1 MKALALGWDI
11 DGPGV
16 VKAEL
21 PDADSLA
28 SFDAVLYDP
37 GSVPELWRG
46 HAELS
51 GDGAWRLYPG
61 RDLGLSRALERMFS
75 LRRDELAA
83 LLQNGGGLVVV
94 RARPGEEF
102 VEIASSPSHRLTPY
116 ALLPHLALV
125 SDPHHLVLPQGLKFI
140 PRRGRDITWIEP
152 AHPLTPYLEAFAPL
166 GYEAVL
172 VSSLGAPLSAFGQVL
187 AKNRVGDVL
196 AWDVPVKAGRLIFLP
211 AFPGADPQL
220 AGELLLPALGA
231 LLSRPL
237 AEGGP
242 SWLSKY
248 TLPGEEELAAEARA
262 LEAEKKRLKKKEEE
276 LQEAQRAFDALRGL
290 LFPRGAQGL
299 LSAVKAALERL
310 GFSCEPL
317 DHATLVGRA
326 EEGEALVR
334 ASFSPSGPIGPEE
347 HRALVLSL
355 DRRHTEGHG
364 EAHGVLV
371 AVAESRLDPRRRGPQ
386 WTEAVRR
393 GCRKHG
399 ITLVSGYQLFRAVEH
414 VLKGGERKEI
424 RESLVAS
431 EGEWRWKP

>member
-1 MKALALGWDI
+1 
-11 DGPGV
+11 V
-16 VKAEL
+16 VRAEL

-37 GSVPELWRG
+37 HDVPQLWRG
-46 HAELS
+46 HAQLT
-51 GDGAWRLYPG
+51 GDGVWRLYPG
-61 RDLGLSRALERMFS
+61 QDLGLSRALKRMLS

-83 LLQNGGGLVVV
+83 LLQQGGGLVVV

-102 VEIASSPSHRLTPY
+102 VEIAGAPPHKLTPY

-140 PRRGRDITWIEP
+140 PRKGRDITWIDP

-166 GYEAVL
+166 GYETVL
-172 VSSLGAPLSAFGQVL
+172 VSSLGAPLSAFGRIL

-196 AWDVPVKAGRLIFLP
+196 AWDVPVGSGRLVFLP
-211 AFPGADPQL
+211 AFPGAAPKL

-231 LLSRPL
+231 LLSQPL

-242 SWLSKY
+242 AWLSKY

-262 LEAEKKRLKKKEEE
+262 LEVERGQLKKKEAE
-276 LQEAQRAFDALRGL
+276 LQEAQRAFDTLRGL

-299 LSAVKAALERL
+299 LSAARTALERL
-310 GFSCEPL
+310 GFSCEPF

-334 ASFSPSGPIGPEE
+334 ACFSPSGPIGPQE

-355 DRRHTEGHG
+355 DRLHTEGHG

-371 AVAESRLDPRRRGPQ
+371 AVAEPRLDPSRRGPQ

-393 GCRKHG
+393 GCRKQR

-414 VLKGGERKEI
+414 VLKGGEGKEV
-424 RESLVAS
+424 RGSLIAS

>member
-1 MKALALGWDI
+1 M
-11 DGPGV
+11 V
-16 VKAEL
+16 RAEL

-51 GDGAWRLYPG
+51 GDGVWRLYPG

-83 LLQNGGGLVVV
+83 LLQKGGGLAVV
-94 RARPGEEF
+94 RARPGEGF
-102 VEIASSPSHRLTPY
+102 VEIASSPPHRLTPY
-116 ALLPHLALV
+116 SLLPHLSLV
-125 SDPHHLVLPQGLKFI
+125 SDPHHLVLPQGLKLI
-140 PRRGRDITWIEP
+140 PRRGRDIIWIDP

-187 AKNRVGDVL
+187 ARNRVGDVL
-196 AWDVPVKAGRLIFLP
+196 AWDVPVGSGRLLFLP
-211 AFPGADPQL
+211 SFPGADPKQ

-231 LLSRPL
+231 LLCQPL

-242 SWLSKY
+242 SWLPKY
-248 TLPGEEELAAEARA
+248 TLPGEERLAAEARA
-262 LEAEKKRLKKKEEE
+262 LEAEKEQLKKKEEK

-290 LFPRGAQGL
+290 LFPRGTQGL
-299 LSAVKAALERL
+299 LLAVKTAFERL
-310 GFSCEPL
+310 GFSCEPF
-317 DHATLVGRA
+317 DHATLVGHA
-326 EEGEALVR
+326 EEGEVLVR
-334 ASFSPSGPIGPEE
+334 ASFSPSRPVGPEE
-347 HRALVLSL
+347 HRALLLSL
-355 DRRHTEGHG
+355 DRLHTEGHG

-371 AVAESRLDPRRRGPQ
+371 AVAEPRLDPRRRGPQ

-393 GCRKHG
+393 GCASHG
-399 ITLVSGYQLFRAVEH
+399 ITLASGYQLFQAVEH
-414 VLKGGERKEI
+414 VLKGGETKEV
-424 RESLVAS
+424 RESLICS